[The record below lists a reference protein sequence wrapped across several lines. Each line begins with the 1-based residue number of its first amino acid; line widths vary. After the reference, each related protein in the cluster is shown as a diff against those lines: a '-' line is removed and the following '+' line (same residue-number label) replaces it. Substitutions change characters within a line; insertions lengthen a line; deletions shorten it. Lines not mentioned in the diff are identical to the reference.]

1 MDYYSQITKR
11 ESIREYDS
19 SRIVSKE
26 ILIRILNA
34 GRIAPSAAN
43 RQPWELIIISSK
55 EMLSKV
61 HPCYPRNWFADAPHI
76 LVVKGIKNKA
86 WTRAKYNYSSIETDL
101 TIAMDHMILAAEYEG
116 LGTCW
121 IAAFDPD
128 ILYNALELSD
138 NEVIF
143 AITPLGYMPEGFR
156 KKGIKNR
163 KSFDEVC
170 KFI

>member
-1 MDYYSQITKR
+1 MDYYSQITNR
-11 ESIREYDS
+11 ESIREYDPD
-19 SRIVSKE
+19 RPVPKIVLE
-26 ILIRILNA
+26 RILNA
-34 GRIAPSAAN
+34 GRIAPSASN
-43 RQPWELIIISSK
+43 RQPWELIIISSEK
-55 EMLSKV
+55 MLNKV
-61 HPCYPRNWFADAPHI
+61 RPSYLRNWFSNAPHI

-86 WTRAKYNYSSIETDL
+86 WTRAKYNYNSIETDL

-128 ILYNALELSD
+128 ILYAALNLNENEL
-138 NEVIF
+138 VF
-143 AITPLGYMPEGFR
+143 AISPLGYMPEGFK
-156 KKGIKNR
+156 KKGIKTR